1 MRTMIYTEA
10 LAAFLLAMIAAAPA
24 SSGMDA
30 EDHPQRKL
38 AQAIERTQGQAATPT
53 TPKISTEQ
61 ASEIALKLVPGRV
74 TSVVIER
81 KRGRNVYVVEIQI
94 NGGEKDVF
102 VDIETGRVVGTD

>member
-53 TPKISTEQ
+53 PKITTEQ

-81 KRGRNVYVVEIQI
+81 KRGRNVYVVEIQT

>member
-38 AQAIERTQGQAATPT
+38 AQAIERTQGQATTP
-53 TPKISTEQ
+53 TPKITTEQ

-81 KRGRNVYVVEIQI
+81 KRGRNVYVVEIQT